1 MGIEIKNGSLADF
14 LTSAKDTAKEIDDG
28 KKITKKHTIWMEP
41 NDLSNLLKPERTRL
55 IRTLRKKKK
64 TKFSDLKDEMKR
76 TATSL
81 NNDLRLL
88 VKYELVR
95 TYNEPNPGHGIH
107 KVVEPLF
114 GNHKIEFRAEI

>member
-55 IRTLRKKKK
+55 IRMLRKKKK
-64 TKFSDLKDEMKR
+64 TKFSDLKNEMKR

-95 TYNEPNPGHGIH
+95 TYSEPNPGHGIH

>member
-1 MGIEIKNGSLADF
+1 MGIEIKSGSLVDF
-14 LTSAKDTAKEIDDG
+14 FVSAKNTAKEIDEG
-28 KKITKKHTIWMEP
+28 KKITKKNTIWIEP

-55 IRTLRKKKK
+55 IRMLRRKKKF
-64 TKFSDLKDEMKR
+64 KFSDLKDKMKR

-81 NNDLRLL
+81 NHDLKLL
-88 VKYELVR
+88 AKYELVR
-95 TYNEPNPGHGIH
+95 TFNEPNPGHGIH

>member
-1 MGIEIKNGSLADF
+1 MIFLLRQKTRRKRSTKGRKSHKKN
-14 LTSAKDTAKEIDDG
+14 
-28 KKITKKHTIWMEP
+28 TIWIEL

-55 IRTLRKKKK
+55 IRMLRRKKKI
-64 TKFSDLKDEMKR
+64 KFSDLKDEMKR

-81 NNDLRLL
+81 NHDLKLL
-88 VKYELVR
+88 AKYELVR

-114 GNHKIEFRAEI
+114 GNHKVEFRAEI

>member
-1 MGIEIKNGSLADF
+1 MTGSPL
-14 LTSAKDTAKEIDDG
+14 
-28 KKITKKHTIWMEP
+28 
-41 NDLSNLLKPERTRL
+41 R
-55 IRTLRKKKK
+55 RKKKI
-64 TKFSDLKDEMKR
+64 KFSDLKDEMKR

-88 VKYELVR
+88 AKYELVR

-114 GNHKIEFRAEI
+114 GSHKIEFRAEI